1 MSTVFLLTLH
11 PLYHTD
17 YGPSI
22 QSHNW
27 KMRPIP
33 LIKKYMT
40 FFFFNINEMRLL
52 ITQKKITTFSFS

>member
-33 LIKKYMT
+33 LIKNIYD
-40 FFFFNINEMRLL
+40 FF
-52 ITQKKITTFSFS
+52 